1 MCSDCNERFKAKLKP
16 RNCSMCG
23 DVFCKRCTTYRRK
36 LSRVSA
42 TPDDLFGS
50 LHNVCGK
57 CFNTEVVVPGSH
69 RDLMSE
75 FSREKI
81 EADVAK
87 AKEMLCC
94 SVYTRSKRKAM
105 LKEIDRLTKG
115 FVASVGLFSLSR
127 SRVYDWQKSGNWV
140 ESCNAN
146 KCYECKKTLT
156 FKLFKSHCAI
166 GGQVFCAQCIKDDLL
181 ICQDEEGEPRWWING
196 KDHGQNGMRPVR
208 FEIYKICSSCSQDL
222 EIILADNIV
231 MSSQKSAFMDRIC
244 QLEESILKMQKNV
257 DKWLPEFQ
265 QEVEAV
271 NLDMRSIK
279 EVDRKLTRLSLN
291 LSDML
296 SAIDIK
302 IGHLLK
308 LHQQPEPP
316 FKDQELKVL
325 KNVLTGT
332 QLSYQEH
339 LHQFHYPKKQ
349 LARYLSMED
358 QRKIQTRSSQESMMF
373 VHANIS
379 ELVAGLEKYT
389 KHYNLDNVFL
399 EDARKIELSIRE
411 ELKSWPVWTS
421 WEQHFKVMEDKPS
434 GIVVCQMLKTSTNVD
449 SVKYVVICQCS
460 TIMQTCFSRLEDETL
475 KLEFEQIKKNL
486 KQAQERLE
494 MSPTL
499 VQFNSVKSCRKFPII
514 HDTAQFKLPL

>member
-115 FVASVGLFSLSR
+115 FIASVGSFSLSR
-127 SRVYDWQKSGNWV
+127 VSDSQKSENWV
-140 ESCNAN
+140 EPRNAN
-146 KCYECKKTLT
+146 KCYECKKALT
-156 FKLFKSHCAI
+156 FDLFKNHCAI

-208 FEIYKICSSCSQDL
+208 FEIYKICSSCSHDL
-222 EIILADNIV
+222 ETILADNIV
-231 MSSQKSAFMDRIC
+231 MSRKSTFMDRINE
-244 QLEESILKMQKNV
+244 LEQSILKMQRNV
-257 DKWLPEFQ
+257 DKWLPEYQ

-271 NLDMRSIK
+271 DLDMRKIK
-279 EVDRKLTRLSLN
+279 KVDKKLTRLNLN
-291 LSDML
+291 LSNTLYAINTKINQLLML
-296 SAIDIK
+296 
-302 IGHLLK
+302 HR
-308 LHQQPEPP
+308 QPEPP

-339 LHQFHYPKKQ
+339 FRQFHCTEPQ
-349 LARYLSMED
+349 LTKHLSMED
-358 QRKIQTRSSQESMMF
+358 QCTIQAKSSQGSMMF
-373 VHANIS
+373 VYANIS
-379 ELVAGLEKYT
+379 KLVADLAE
-389 KHYNLDNVFL
+389 YNLDSVFL
-399 EDARKIELSIRE
+399 NDARKIELSIAE
-411 ELKSWPVWTS
+411 ELKSWPVRMS
-421 WEQHFKVMEDKPS
+421 WKQHFKTMEDKPS
-434 GIVVCQMLKTSTNVD
+434 GIVVCQMLKTSDSANVD
-449 SVKYVVICQCS
+449 CVKYVAICQCS
-460 TIMQTCFSRLEDETL
+460 TIMQACLSRLKDETL
-475 KLEFEQIKKNL
+475 DVEFEQIKKSL

-499 VQFNSVKSCRKFPII
+499 VRFNNASVASSFP
-514 HDTAQFKLPL
+514 